1 LQETYKKG
9 LKALGYDMDVELK
22 KLKNCEY
29 LGLEE

>member
-9 LKALGYDMDVELK
+9 KALGYDMDVELK
-22 KLKNCEY
+22 KLKNYEY